1 MYGKHALCVG
11 NIPCVWVT
19 CPVYEKHALCL
30 RTMTHLWE
38 TFPTSPMCVVLW
50 IVDFV
55 VDGVVDGIVDELLE
69 KFNNETF
76 PVREKYFEVL
86 RNTLVGHFC

>member
-1 MYGKHALCVG
+1 MYGQHALCVG

-50 IVDFV
+50 IVDCV
-55 VDGVVDGIVDELLE
+55 VDDFMDSVVDCIMDGG
-69 KFNNETF
+69 N
-76 PVREKYFEVL
+76 FE
-86 RNTLVGHFC
+86 NI